1 MGYELLVTLEHTDKG
16 VIATCEE
23 LNAVAS
29 GAIEEEA
36 LQNLM
41 QAIEALIET
50 YGDEVKERLKERSLK
65 VVEVP

>member
-16 VIATCEE
+16 VIAACAE

-29 GAIEEEA
+29 GATEEEA
-36 LQNLM
+36 LENLM
-41 QAIEALIET
+41 QAVEALIET

>member
-23 LNAVAS
+23 LSAVAS
-29 GAIEEEA
+29 GATEEEA
-36 LQNLM
+36 LKNLM
-41 QAIEALIET
+41 QAVEALIET

>member
-29 GAIEEEA
+29 GATEEEA
-36 LQNLM
+36 LENLM
-41 QAIEALIET
+41 QAVEALIET